1 MRTGGGPKIPKILRT
16 SYMDAPID
24 KITGSSDQNVI
35 CNNLYGFDMTFSDI
49 LNADQVKKIPK
60 CKVQCDILMSAH

>member
-1 MRTGGGPKIPKILRT
+1 
-16 SYMDAPID
+16 MDAPID